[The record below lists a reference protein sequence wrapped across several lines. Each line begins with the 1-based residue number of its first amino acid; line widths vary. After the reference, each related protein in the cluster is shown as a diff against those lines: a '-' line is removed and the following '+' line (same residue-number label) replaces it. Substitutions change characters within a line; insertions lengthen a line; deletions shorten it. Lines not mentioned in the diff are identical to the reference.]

1 MKLSKLVVNNFGCWK
16 RVELQLGNMHA
27 LVGENNAGKSTI
39 LKAIEFLVDSGTSD
53 INSDL
58 FWSRDITL
66 DIQVEGIFSDLTEFE
81 KEQSEKYLR
90 QNGTL

>member
-58 FWSRDITL
+58 F
-66 DIQVEGIFSDLTEFE
+66 
-81 KEQSEKYLR
+81 
-90 QNGTL
+90 